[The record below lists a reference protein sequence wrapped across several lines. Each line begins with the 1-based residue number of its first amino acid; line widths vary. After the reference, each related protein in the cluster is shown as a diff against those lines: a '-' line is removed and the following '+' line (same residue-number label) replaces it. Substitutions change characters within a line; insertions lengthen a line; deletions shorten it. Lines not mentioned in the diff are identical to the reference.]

1 MSNMPPLISCL
12 APAGSLSST
21 ALAAA
26 GTCTS
31 PSVPY
36 NPPAE
41 QHLLN
46 AQRPMF
52 NS

>member
-1 MSNMPPLISCL
+1 MLLLISCL
-12 APAGSLSST
+12 ALAGSLSSA

-26 GTCTS
+26 CTCTS

-41 QHLLN
+41 
-46 AQRPMF
+46 
-52 NS
+52 